1 MVRRRT
7 VLAGALA
14 LPSLARAG
22 TEGQAHALVLASTT
36 SPEHSGLLAHLLPP
50 FEAAAG
56 IAVRVVALGTG
67 QALDL
72 ARRGEADAVLTHD
85 REAEERFVSE
95 GHGLSRHPVMY
106 NDFVLLGAVT
116 DAARIGGLSDTAE
129 ALRRIALARAPFVSR
144 GDRSGTQLVERRLWR
159 EAGMDPLAGRG
170 AWYREVGQGMGP
182 ALRTAA
188 AQDAYILSDRATW
201 LALREPR
208 DLRVLV
214 QGDERMFNQYAVA
227 AVNPAR
233 HPAVRAAAAQ
243 RFVDWIVSAE
253 GQRAIARF
261 RVEGQPAFFPNA
273 GRVGA

>member
-22 TEGQAHALVLASTT
+22 TEGQAHALTLASTT

-50 FEAAAG
+50 FTAASG

-85 REAEERFVSE
+85 RDAEERFVSD
-95 GHGLSRHPVMY
+95 GHGLRRHPVMY
-106 NDFVLLGAVT
+106 NDFVLLGAAT